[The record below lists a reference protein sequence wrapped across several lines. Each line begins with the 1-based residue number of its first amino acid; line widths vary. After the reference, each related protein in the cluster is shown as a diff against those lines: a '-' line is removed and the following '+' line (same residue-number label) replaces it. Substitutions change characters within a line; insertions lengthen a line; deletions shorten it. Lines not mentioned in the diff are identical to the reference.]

1 MRRLMLRLIFVLC
14 ALVACALPVLAVSS
28 AQEGVVDQGKDSS
41 APLGL
46 DSASGKRI
54 AVTLFRPAGAQDL
67 DGMGVIGVF
76 QQGRFSTALLPGE
89 YAMLEICPN
98 SPILTLRALSG
109 SASGAARD
117 RLSIDT
123 LKSGAPG
130 RLWYRIHV
138 NSEGVMGV
146 RQVADGHVSIGEYRK
161 SDRTVSRASID
172 CEALSD
178 TTARPQQDA
187 SVPASPISGG
197 QATMGPRMPE
207 QIAPPFVTGVALQE
221 STLSIPS
228 DFIFAFD
235 GASMDEVIGRERSTH
250 RMKRFMQELG
260 PARITSML
268 VTGHSDPI
276 GSLAYKNQIANR
288 RARAVAQYIRGL
300 STALIPYI
308 EIQSMADKE
317 PVVSNCPN
325 TPKDLRNSCN
335 APNRRV
341 EVVLTIQR

>member
-1 MRRLMLRLIFVLC
+1 
-14 ALVACALPVLAVSS
+14 
-28 AQEGVVDQGKDSS
+28 
-41 APLGL
+41 
-46 DSASGKRI
+46 
-54 AVTLFRPAGAQDL
+54 
-67 DGMGVIGVF
+67 
-76 QQGRFSTALLPGE
+76 
-89 YAMLEICPN
+89 
-98 SPILTLRALSG
+98 
-109 SASGAARD
+109 
-117 RLSIDT
+117 
-123 LKSGAPG
+123 
-130 RLWYRIHV
+130 
-138 NSEGVMGV
+138 
-146 RQVADGHVSIGEYRK
+146 
-161 SDRTVSRASID
+161 
-172 CEALSD
+172 
-178 TTARPQQDA
+178 
-187 SVPASPISGG
+187 
-197 QATMGPRMPE
+197 MGPRMPE

-300 STALIPYI
+300 STAHIPYI